1 MPAIPLARSPRDAV
15 RRRLPL
21 ALVAVRVAAAMTTRS
36 AFVSVVAL
44 CWLWPAV
51 SASAQTPCDP
61 AVPRNDSQ
69 ASGYQL
75 RGDRCEGIYK
85 RPVASFGIQLVSL
98 TASTGPTNICSA
110 GGSVYM
116 TWPVG
121 AADGGGASV
130 HVMAESLRPLLYY
143 RLDVD
148 RQPNTTS
155 FAWPP
160 SPRCNN
166 DVALTASDVGILAR
180 TRMTLGARQIDV
192 LLPVG
197 LSNEPTTPVRPPYQA
212 ALMPGRR
219 LREVYVSLWR
229 YGAGATPTPVF
240 SERALGLRPYPA
252 GTRVTIPLSPSELT
266 QPGLYR
272 VRASVEFEA
281 GEVEAP
287 EFFFLHG
294 R

>member
-1 MPAIPLARSPRDAV
+1 MRAIPLARSTRDDSG
-15 RRRLPL
+15 RRFPP
-21 ALVAVRVAAAMTTRS
+21 ASAGPGRVASTMSRS
-36 AFVSVVAL
+36 AIRSVIAL
-44 CWLWPAV
+44 GWLLPGV
-51 SASAQTPCDP
+51 LASAQTPCDP
-61 AVPRNDSQ
+61 TLPRNDSQ

-98 TASTGPTNICSA
+98 TASTSLTNICSA
-110 GGSVYM
+110 GGPVYM
-116 TWPVG
+116 TWPAG
-121 AADGGGASV
+121 AAQEGRAPV

-143 RLDVD
+143 RLNVD

-155 FAWPP
+155 FPWPS

-166 DVALTASDVGILAR
+166 DVALKAGDIGILAR
-180 TRMTLGARQIDV
+180 TRLTLGARQVDV

-197 LSNEPTTPVRPPYQA
+197 LSGEPTTPIRPPYQA

-229 YGAGATPTPVF
+229 YGGGSTPTPIF

-252 GTRVTIPLSPSELT
+252 GTRVTIPLSPNDLT

-272 VRASVEFEA
+272 VRASVEFDA